1 MHRFFIAGV
10 GALTLS
16 CAGGTDGGTQN
27 GSPATDDGA
36 AAAEAPADLATSLI
50 ARVAERD
57 VAVVLSITNAGG
69 EAVRL
74 DFNSGQRFD
83 VSVSDV
89 EGEEVWRWSEGRS
102 FIQALGSETLA
113 PGATLSYETSWP
125 EPAAGNYRVA
135 GWVTASNR
143 DIRQEV
149 DVRVP
154 LDGEGPQGP

>member
-1 MHRFFIAGV
+1 MHRFLMAGV
-10 GALTLS
+10 ATLALS
-16 CAGGTDGGTQN
+16 CAGGTDGPQD

-36 AAAEAPADLATSLI
+36 TATEAPADQATSLI
-50 ARVAERD
+50 ARVGGRD
-57 VAVVLSITNAGG
+57 LVVVLSITNAGG
-69 EAVRL
+69 EAVTL

-89 EGEEVWRWSEGRS
+89 DGQEVWSWSEGRS

-113 PGATLSYETSWP
+113 PGATLSYEAGWP
-125 EPAAGNYRVA
+125 GPAPGNYRVA

-154 LDGEGPQGP
+154 VDGEGPQGP